1 MADRRG
7 GAAAPKPDVTQSS
20 VDWSDEDISEQTHT
34 RVLFVDLDLTEA
46 RNAGAVFTE
55 CTFKRA
61 KFNASEHVGAAFL
74 NCTFVNCNF
83 FDAKFTECKMV
94 GSMFDRCTFEIT
106 QITGGNWSLVG
117 LPGADLRSATLVGV
131 RMREADLTGARC
143 EESTFHDVDLAGAL
157 LHKANFAGCD
167 LRGSDVSAFD
177 PETTGIRGALV
188 TIEQAVVIAEALGLD
203 IRPGLEDDRA

>member
-7 GAAAPKPDVTQSS
+7 GAATPTTDVTQSR
-20 VDWSDEDISEQTHT
+20 VDWSDEDISAQAHT

-46 RNAGAVFTE
+46 RNTGSVFTE

-61 KFNASEHVGAAFL
+61 KFNASEHIGAAFL

-83 FDAKFTECKMV
+83 FDAKFTECKLV
-94 GSMFDRCTFEIT
+94 GSMFERCTFEIT

-131 RMREADLTGARC
+131 RMREAEDRK
-143 EESTFHDVDLAGAL
+143 S
-157 LHKANFAGCD
+157 
-167 LRGSDVSAFD
+167 
-177 PETTGIRGALV
+177 
-188 TIEQAVVIAEALGLD
+188 VV
-203 IRPGLEDDRA
+203 

>member
-1 MADRRG
+1 LADRRG
-7 GAAAPKPDVTQSS
+7 GAATPKTDVTQSS
-20 VDWSDEDISEQTHT
+20 VDWSGEDISGQTHT

-83 FDAKFTECKMV
+83 FDAKFTECKLV

-106 QITGGNWSLVG
+106 QITSGNWSLVG
-117 LPGADLRSATLVGV
+117 LPGADLRSATLA
-131 RMREADLTGARC
+131 ADLTGARC

-157 LHKANFAGCD
+157 LHKASFAGCD
-167 LRGSDVSAFD
+167 LRGSDVSAID
-177 PETTGIRGALV
+177 PETTEIRGAIV

>member
-7 GAAAPKPDVTQSS
+7 GAAAPKTDVTQSS
-20 VDWSDEDISEQTHT
+20 VDWSGEDISGQTHT
-34 RVLFVDLDLTEA
+34 RVLFVNLDLTEA
-46 RNAGAVFTE
+46 KNTGAVFSE

-83 FDAKFTECKMV
+83 FDAKFTECKLV

-106 QITGGNWSLVG
+106 QVTGGNWSLVG
-117 LPGADLRSATLVGV
+117 LPGADLRSATFRDV

-143 EESTFHDVDLAGAL
+143 QGSAFRNVDLAGAL
-157 LHKANFAGCD
+157 LHKADFSECD
-167 LRGSDVSAFD
+167 LRRSDLGSLD
-177 PETTGIRGALV
+177 PETTEIRGAIV
-188 TIEQAVVIAEALGLD
+188 TLEQAIVIASALGLD
-203 IRPGLEDDRA
+203 IRADDSDES